1 MSFHSPPE
9 HAFVDAEHQWDLER
23 LYQDLEQAK
32 KKELSDTEKTCLKG
46 LLCGVSITHIA
57 EVIPCSLK
65 GLRVELS
72 RGLYRY
78 IEQITQEPI
87 KHWATVTTLLDRAGY
102 RKTAIASE
110 TSSPPFSP
118 EPLPRATHD
127 WGEAPEVSV
136 FFGRAQELDTLTEW
150 IIDDRCRLI
159 SILGMGGVGKTRLSV
174 RLGAGGIGKT
184 DLSLTLARGIQDQF
198 EFLIW
203 RSLLNA
209 PTLHSLL
216 ESWIKI
222 LSHQQESQ
230 LPGDLEGRLSRL
242 MHYLRMRRCLLI
254 LDNVETIFQ
263 GKGLAGEYRDGYEG
277 YGQLFKTIGE
287 ASHQSCLLLTSRE
300 KPKEVAR
307 AEGKARLIRSLQL
320 SGLEPADGKRIFAE
334 LGTFFGS
341 EAEWQTLI
349 NLYDGNPLA
358 LELAAKHIDEVFFG
372 DISEFLK
379 NENPIFQDLR
389 ELLDWHF
396 DRLSEKEQEIV
407 YWLAINREPTTLAE
421 LKEDILSPTVHEN
434 IAATLQ
440 LLQRRLPLERSENG
454 FSLQPVLIEYV
465 TEQIIDQVC
474 DEIKTGEITLLHH
487 HALLKA
493 TDKEYVRE
501 NQRRLILTPILEQ
514 AILLFGGQKQLEIRL
529 QSLLNL
535 FQGDRELQSGYAPGN
550 ILNLLCQLQPNFAEY
565 DFSHLTILQA
575 YLQGMN
581 LQKVNFTHAQFAKSV
596 FTQTFGGVL
605 AVAFSP
611 NGKLLAT
618 GDTNGELHLWDAM
631 SGKKQLACKGH
642 TSWTWAVTFSPDGRW
657 LATAS
662 DDSFVKIWDV
672 KTGKC
677 LQILENHTAAAN
689 TVAFSQDG
697 TLLASSSQD
706 GTIQLWRLQA
716 HSANPL
722 FQPIAQPWKTLCELP
737 QRVWSIAFS
746 PDSKFLACGS
756 EDHNLYVWDVETG
769 DCLQILQGHSDW
781 VRRVA
786 FSPDGQFL
794 ASGST
799 DRTVK
804 LWEIG
809 SDQCY
814 RTFQGHTQEVTGL
827 TFSPDGCYLATG
839 SHDQT
844 VKLWA
849 VSPTDPLGE
858 AGQCIKT
865 LQGHTNRI
873 WSVAFSPDGKRIA
886 SGGDDHATKLW
897 SADTGQ
903 CIKTWKGHTNEI
915 LCLALNA
922 AHSLMATG
930 HEDETIKLWD
940 VATGQVIKTLRGH
953 GDRVW
958 ALSFAPKLSLRSMG
972 MDETNDILLVSGS
985 GDGTIKFWNGKTGQ
999 CLKTLEGHTS
1009 WVWCTVF
1016 SPDGQQLVTSSYDA
1030 TLRIW
1035 QFQTGQ
1041 CLKIL
1046 HGHQSSTIAVA
1057 FSPDGKTI
1065 ASSSFDTT
1073 IKLWDAKTGDCLQT
1087 LQGHENAVWQIAFS
1101 SNGQQLVSCSY
1112 DHTIR
1117 QWDLRSGECVAT
1129 LQGHTAPVVVLD
1141 LSADGRY
1148 LASAGFDR
1156 SIKLWDLLTGECLQ
1170 TLYGHQGTISTVLF
1184 TAEAQW
1190 VDRPSSL
1197 TPAKGAAPA
1206 TPPFLISSS
1215 FDETVKVWD
1224 VQTGQCLRTLR
1235 TPRPYEG
1242 MDITQAGGLTEA
1254 ERSTLIA
1261 LGAIERSA

>member
-1 MSFHSPPE
+1 MSFHLHPE
-9 HAFVDAEHQWDLER
+9 HTFVDAEHQWDLER
-23 LYQDLEQAK
+23 LYQDLEQVK

-46 LLCGVSITHIA
+46 LLCGVSIANIA
-57 EVIPCSLK
+57 AVIPCSLK

-102 RKTAIASE
+102 RKTTQPLEPFPSPSLSPAS
-110 TSSPPFSP
+110 
-118 EPLPRATHD
+118 HD
-127 WGEAPEVSV
+127 WGEAPEVAV
-136 FFGRAQELDTLTEW
+136 FFGRTQELDTLAEW
-150 IIDDRCRLI
+150 IIDDRCRLV

-230 LPGDLEGRLSRL
+230 LPQDLDGRLSRL
-242 MHYLRMRRCLLI
+242 MHYLRTQRCLLI

-263 GKGLAGEYRDGYEG
+263 GQGQPGEYRNGYEG

-287 ASHQSCLLLTSRE
+287 VSHQSCLLLTSRE
-300 KPKEVAR
+300 KPKEIAR
-307 AEGKARLIRSLQL
+307 LEGKARLVRSLQL
-320 SGLEPADGKRIFAE
+320 SGLEPVDGKRIFAE

-341 EAEWQTLI
+341 DAEWQTLI
-349 NLYDGNPLA
+349 KLYDGNPLA
-358 LELAAKHIDEVFFG
+358 LELAAKHIDEVFLG
-372 DISEFLK
+372 DISEFL
-379 NENPIFQDLR
+379 ENDSPIFQDLR

-407 YWLAINREPTTLAE
+407 YWFAINREPTTLAE
-421 LKEDILSPTVHEN
+421 LKDDILAPTVHEN

-465 TEQIIDQVC
+465 TGRLINKISE
-474 DEIKTGEITLLHH
+474 EIQSGEVALLHR

-501 NQRRLILTPILEQ
+501 NQQRLILNPVLER
-514 AILLFGGQKQLEIRL
+514 AVSLLGDQKQLETRL
-529 QSLLNL
+529 QALLNL
-535 FQGDRELQSGYAPGN
+535 FRGDRELQSGYAPGN
-550 ILNLLCQLQPNFAEY
+550 VLNLLCQLQPNFAEY
-565 DFSHLTILQA
+565 DFSHLHILQA

-581 LQKVNFTHAQFAKSV
+581 LQKANFSHAQFAKSV

-605 AVAFSP
+605 AVEFSP
-611 NGKLLAT
+611 DGKYIAT
-618 GDTNGELHLWDAM
+618 GDTNGEIHLWDAN
-631 SGKKQLACKGH
+631 SGTKQLACKGH
-642 TSWTWAVTFSPDGRW
+642 TSWTWAVTFSPDSRW

-662 DDSFVKIWDV
+662 DDSFVKVWDV

-689 TVAFSQDG
+689 TVAFSPDG

-716 HSANPL
+716 HSSNPS
-722 FQPIAQPWKTLCELP
+722 FQPIAQYWKTLWELP
-737 QRVWSIAFS
+737 QRIWSIAFS

-769 DCLQILQGHSDW
+769 DCLQTLQGHSDW
-781 VRRVA
+781 VRQVA

-794 ASGST
+794 ASSST
-799 DRTVK
+799 DRTVR

-814 RTFQGHTQEVTGL
+814 RTLQGHTQEVTGL
-827 TFSPDGCYLATG
+827 AFSPDGRYLTTC

-844 VKLWA
+844 IKLWT
-849 VSPTDPLGE
+849 VLPTEPFGE
-858 AGQCIKT
+858 VGQCIKT

-897 SADTGQ
+897 SAHTGQ

-915 LCLALNA
+915 LCLAFDA

-940 VATGQVIKTLRGH
+940 MTTGQVVKTLQGH
-953 GDRVW
+953 RDRVW

-985 GDGTIKFWNGKTGQ
+985 GDSTIKFWNGKTGQ
-999 CLKTLEGHTS
+999 CMKTLEGHTS
-1009 WVWCTVF
+1009 WIWYAVF

-1046 HGHQSSTIAVA
+1046 HGHQSSTIAVV

-1101 SNGQQLVSCSY
+1101 PDGQQLVSCSY
-1112 DHTIR
+1112 DQTIR
-1117 QWDLRSGECVAT
+1117 QWDLKSGQCIAT

-1141 LSADGRY
+1141 VSADGRY

-1156 SIKLWDLLTGECLQ
+1156 GIKLWDLQTGACLQ
-1170 TLYGHQGTISTVLF
+1170 TLYGHQGTISTIFF
-1184 TAEAQW
+1184 TADPKW
-1190 VDRPSSL
+1190 LDRSANLPSANPTTS
-1197 TPAKGAAPA
+1197 TM
-1206 TPPFLISSS
+1206 PPLLVSSS
-1215 FDETVKVWD
+1215 FDETIKVWD
-1224 VQTGQCLRTLR
+1224 VATGQCLRTLR
-1235 TPRPYEG
+1235 APRPYEG

-1254 ERSTLIA
+1254 ERSTLVA
-1261 LGAIERSA
+1261 LGAIERLV